1 MIKIGLTSPK
11 NGRVIFSVIKSS
23 TLQNNNEQ
31 FTRKGVEGE
40 SIWERVK
47 NGQTVFHFHFFQPIY
62 YLTLQSVSPGLPSF
76 GTVCND
82 ENRFDFPEDFL
93 VLSNCR
99 RFKII
104 MNNSQE
110 LYKLS

>member
-1 MIKIGLTSPK
+1 MAAP
-11 NGRVIFSVIKSS
+11 VEV
-23 TLQNNNEQ
+23 NE
-31 FTRKGVEGE
+31 KGVEGE

-82 ENRFDFPEDFL
+82 ENRFDFPEEWQSDFL

-104 MNNSQE
+104 NEQFTRAVQVVMNLPHSFT
-110 LYKLS
+110 